1 MSTDSKTVT
10 NSLLD
15 FLNRLEQHRISYHL
29 EHNRADSIMV
39 LVAVP
44 GERWE
49 VEFMQDGQIEV
60 ERFASDGKIEGE
72 ETFESLFAVH
82 GTDTTEED

>member
-1 MSTDSKTVT
+1 MSADPKTVT

-15 FLNRLEQHRISYHL
+15 FLEQLEQHNISYHL
-29 EHNRADSIMV
+29 EHNRPESIMV
-39 LVAVP
+39 VVGVP

-60 ERFASDGKIEGE
+60 ERFISDGGIVGE
-72 ETFESLFAVH
+72 ETLDDLFAVH
-82 GTDTTEED
+82 GTAATANE